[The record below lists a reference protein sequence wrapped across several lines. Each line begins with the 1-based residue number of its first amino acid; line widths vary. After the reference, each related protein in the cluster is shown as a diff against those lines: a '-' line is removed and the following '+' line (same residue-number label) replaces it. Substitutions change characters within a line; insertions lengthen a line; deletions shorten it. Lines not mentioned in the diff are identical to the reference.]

1 MSAMQSADY
10 DPITGESF
18 ETSDVEPFSYALARH
33 GITLRRGETNTLQ
46 INVGLLCNQI
56 CRHCH
61 LRAGP
66 NRKEIMDLQT
76 MKQVSAFA
84 ARSNFR
90 VIDIT
95 GGAPE
100 MNPNLE
106 YLIETL
112 APSVSRFMLRSNL
125 TLLNDDK
132 HADLINLC
140 VKHQVVIVA
149 SLPSINMAQTESQRG
164 IGVWDKSIMALR
176 KLNESGYG
184 YDGSSLELNL
194 VSNPTGAF
202 LPPLQSQ
209 AEKKFKKDLKH
220 KWGIVFNNLYAFAN
234 VPLGRFREW
243 LIETDNL
250 EKYMARLTAS
260 FNPGIID
267 GLMCRTLMSVSW
279 DGYLFDCDFNL
290 SKNIYLNGSKKHV
303 SQMEGLPEPGMAI
316 MTGDHCYACTAGAG
330 FS

>member
-1 MSAMQSADY
+1 MSALQTADY
-10 DPITGESF
+10 DPIMGEPF
-18 ETSDVEPFSYALARH
+18 ETSDVEPFSHELARH
-33 GITLRRGETNTLQ
+33 NITLRRGETDTLQ
-46 INVGLLCNQI
+46 INVGLLCNQM

-66 NRKEIMDLQT
+66 NRKEIMDLHT
-76 MKQVSAFA
+76 MKQVIAFA
-84 ARSNFR
+84 ARSNVR

-106 YLIETL
+106 YLIERL

-125 TLLNDDK
+125 TLLNDDRQ
-132 HADLINLC
+132 ADLTSLC

-149 SLPSINMAQTESQRG
+149 SLPSVNMAQTESQRG
-164 IGVWDKSIMALR
+164 IGIWDKSITALR

-184 YDGSSLELNL
+184 RDGSGLELNL

-202 LPPLQSQ
+202 LPPSQSQ

-234 VPLGRFREW
+234 APLGRFREW
-243 LIETDNL
+243 LVETGNL

-279 DGYLFDCDFNL
+279 EGYLFDCDFNL
-290 SKNIYLNGSKKHV
+290 SKNIYLSGSKKHV

>member
-1 MSAMQSADY
+1 MSALQSADY
-10 DPITGESF
+10 DPITGEPF
-18 ETSDVEPFSYALARH
+18 ETSEVEPFSYALARH
-33 GITLRRGETNTLQ
+33 GITLKRGETKTLQ
-46 INVGLLCNQI
+46 INVGLLCNQM

-76 MKQVSAFA
+76 MKQVIAFA
-84 ARSNFR
+84 ARSNVR

-106 YLIETL
+106 YLLEAL
-112 APSVSRFMLRSNL
+112 APSVPRFMLRSNL
-125 TLLNDDK
+125 TVLNKDRQ
-132 HADLINLC
+132 AGLTNLC

-149 SLPSINMAQTESQRG
+149 SLPSVNMVQTESQRG
-164 IGVWDKSIMALR
+164 IGIWDKSIAALR

-184 YDGSSLELNL
+184 HDGSGLELNL

-202 LPPLQSQ
+202 LPPSQSQ
-209 AEKKFKKDLKH
+209 AMKKFKKDLKH

-243 LIETDNL
+243 LVETGNL

-267 GLMCRTLMSVSW
+267 GLMCRTLISVSW

-290 SKNIYLNGSKKHV
+290 SKHVYLGGSKKHV
-303 SQMEGLPEPGMAI
+303 SQMEGLPEPGTAI
-316 MTGDHCYACTAGAG
+316 ITGDHCYACTAGSG
-330 FS
+330 FT